1 MVINQNIFN
10 VSKSL
15 EGYSNPSLFFGEPPG
30 LFDTVNR
37 RFPKIWSL
45 YKEMKSL
52 DWSEDEF
59 DYSQCNV
66 DFKQAD
72 PDTADMMIKT
82 LAWQWEADSV
92 ASRSIIM
99 TFAPFITSSE
109 YWAAVSRV
117 SDNEIIHAAT
127 YSEIVRMSFDNPH
140 EVLSEI
146 LAVKEAVQRL
156 ETIAEVFNQGRE
168 AGLRYAQGQ
177 EKLSQELYNKV
188 YLTVVA
194 LLLLERIQFMASF
207 AITFTIGGSGLFQ
220 PICKA
225 IQKIAQDELEVHCEL
240 DKEVL
245 RTEHLTEMGII
256 AREQTKDI
264 VKKMFHEVV
273 ESELTWLDYLF
284 EGRALIGTNK
294 DIVKKWVLFN
304 AKDVAHFLN
313 IETEYKFPKTNPM
326 PHMENWLN
334 MNKHQAAPQE
344 QDLAQYKVNI
354 IVNDDTNAKFD
365 VDF

>member
-1 MVINQNIFN
+1 MVDNKIFN
-10 VSKSL
+10 TEKSL
-15 EGYSNPSLFFGEPPG
+15 EGYSTPSLFFGEAPG
-30 LFDTVNR
+30 LFDTINK
-37 RFPKIWSL
+37 RFPNIWAL

-66 DFKQAD
+66 DFKTCD

-92 ASRSIIM
+92 ASRSIVM
-99 TFAPFITSSE
+99 TLAPFITSSE

-140 EVLSEI
+140 EVLSDI
-146 LAVKEAVQRL
+146 LAVKEAVARL

-168 AGLRYAQGQ
+168 AGMSFTLG
-177 EKLSQELYNKV
+177 KDKVTQELYNKV

-207 AITFTIGGSGLFQ
+207 AITFTIGGSGIFQ

-225 IQKIAQDELEVHCEL
+225 VQKIAQDELEVHAEL
-240 DKEVL
+240 DKEVI
-245 RTEHLTEMGII
+245 RVEHQTTMGAI
-256 AREQTKDI
+256 AREQTRDI
-264 VKKMFHEVV
+264 VSKMFHEVV

-294 DIVKKWVLFN
+294 EIVKKWVLFN

>member
-1 MVINQNIFN
+1 MINSKVFN
-10 VSKSL
+10 TNKSL
-15 EGYSNPSLFFGEPPG
+15 ESYTTPSLFFGEEPG
-30 LFDTVNR
+30 LFDTINK

-66 DFKQAD
+66 DFKTAD
-72 PDTADMMIKT
+72 KDMSDMMIET

-92 ASRSIIM
+92 AGRSIIS
-99 TFAPFITSSE
+99 TLAPFITSSE
-109 YWAAVSRV
+109 YWAAVGRV
-117 SDNEIIHAAT
+117 SDNEQIHAAT

-140 EVLSEI
+140 EVLTDI
-146 LAVKEAVQRL
+146 LSIKESFDRL
-156 ETIAEVFNQGRE
+156 ETIANVFGE
-168 AGLRYAQGQ
+168 ARQAGIDYI
-177 EKLSQELYNKV
+177 LSGNKPTQELYNKV
-188 YLTVVA
+188 YCTIVA
-194 LLLLERIQFMASF
+194 LLLLERVQFMASF

-225 IQKIAQDELEVHCEL
+225 VQKIAQDEFEVHCEL

-245 RTEHLTEMGII
+245 RIEHQTEYGRI
-256 AREQTKDI
+256 AREQTRET
-264 VKKMFHEVV
+264 VEKMFHEVV
-273 ESELTWLDYLF
+273 ESELAWVDFLF
-284 EGRALIGTNK
+284 REGRALIGTNK

-304 AKDVAHFLN
+304 ARDVATFLD
-313 IETEYKFPKTNPM
+313 IKTDYKFPKTNPM

-334 MNKHQAAPQE
+334 MNKQQAAPQE
-344 QDLAQYKVNI
+344 QDIAQYKVNL
-354 IVNDDTNAKFD
+354 IVNDDTNASFD

>member
-1 MVINQNIFN
+1 MIDSKIFN
-10 VSKSL
+10 VGKSL
-15 EGYSNPSLFFGEPPG
+15 DGYSNPSLFFGEAPG
-30 LFDTVNR
+30 LFDTVNKK
-37 RFPKIWSL
+37 FPKIWAL

-66 DFKQAD
+66 DFKTCH
-72 PDTADMMIKT
+72 PDVSDMMIKT

-99 TFAPFITSSE
+99 TLAPVITSSE

-146 LAVKEAVQRL
+146 LAVKESVARL
-156 ETIAEVFNQGRE
+156 ETIADVFSAGRQ
-168 AGLRYAQGQ
+168 AGIEYAATG
-177 EKLSQELYNKV
+177 EKVTQELYNKV

-245 RTEHLTEMGII
+245 RNEHQTEMGII
-256 AREQTKDI
+256 AQQQTKDI
-264 VKKMFHEVV
+264 VSKMFHEVV
-273 ESELTWLDYLF
+273 EAELTWLDYLF
-284 EGRALIGTNK
+284 SDGKVLIGTNK
-294 DIVKKWVLFN
+294 DLVKKWVLFN
-304 AKDVAHFLN
+304 AKDVAHFLK

-334 MNKHQAAPQE
+334 MNKQQAAPQE
-344 QDLAQYKVNI
+344 QDIAQYKVGI
-354 IVNDDTNAKFD
+354 MVNDDTNTTFD